1 MEELGGVNPSHPGI
15 VLLPGGDWWPYL
27 KSCEQQS
34 SSPSH
39 SSRAAVDKPLHE
51 SLCSLQK

>member
-1 MEELGGVNPSHPGI
+1 MEGLGGVNPSCPGI
-15 VLLPGGDWWPYL
+15 VFLPGGDWLPYL

-34 SSPSH
+34 ASPSH
-39 SSRAAVDKPLHE
+39 SSRADADKPLHE